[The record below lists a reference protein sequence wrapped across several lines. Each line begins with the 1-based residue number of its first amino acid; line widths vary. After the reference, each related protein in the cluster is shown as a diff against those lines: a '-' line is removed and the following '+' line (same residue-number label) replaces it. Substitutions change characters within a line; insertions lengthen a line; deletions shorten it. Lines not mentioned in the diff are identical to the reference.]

1 MQQPQ
6 MPGFNATP
14 EEWATYRLH
23 RGVLDVE
30 QQRRDRE
37 SNKHAVHAGMA
48 LGALVGAAAASR
60 EARGVQ
66 TTPRFGP
73 IGTFIQWFG
82 PGLVLLL
89 IFRSAVAVTVGFTVA
104 WLIECFLMAAEEY
117 EGELARS
124 YVAWFYANVAVALA
138 GFLVPLA
145 MGLAWPGC
153 TTIAACLSFA
163 MMLGILVVGSIR
175 ELLR

>member
-6 MPGFNATP
+6 MPGFNASP

-23 RGVLDVE
+23 QGVLDVE
-30 QQRRDRE
+30 QQRQDRE
-37 SNKHAVHAGMA
+37 SRARAVHAGMA
-48 LGALVGAAAASR
+48 LGALAGAAAASR

-73 IGTFIQWFG
+73 IGTFLQWFG
-82 PGLVLLL
+82 PGLVILL
-89 IFRSAVAVTVGFTVA
+89 IFRNLAAVTVGFTLS
-104 WLIECFLMAAEEY
+104 WLIECFLMTAEEY

-124 YVAWFYANVAVALA
+124 FVAWFYANVAVALA
-138 GFLVPLA
+138 GFFVPLA
-145 MGLAWPGC
+145 MGVAWQGC

-163 MMLGILVVGSIR
+163 MMFGILVVGNIR
-175 ELLR
+175 ELLH